1 MTDFSQTDTTSIRIH
16 PTAIVDP
23 RSELDAGVTV
33 GPYSVIEA
41 DVQIGINCRIG
52 PHVHIASGTRLGADC
67 RVFTGAVLGSIPQD
81 LKFGGEETALE
92 IGERTTI
99 REYATLNRGT
109 KDRWK
114 TTIGSDCLLMAY
126 AHVAHDCI
134 IGKHCILANAVNLAG
149 HVVIEDWA
157 SVGGMVPV
165 HQFVHIGQH
174 SFIGGGYRVPKD
186 VPPYILAAGEP
197 LTFGGLNSVGLS
209 RRGFSEPTLA
219 ALKRAYKLIYKSNLN
234 VRQAVQRIREEGELI
249 PEVENVLAFIE
260 KSERGII
267 G

>member
-1 MTDFSQTDTTSIRIH
+1 MSHLHSTDTTSIHIH

-23 RSELDAGVTV
+23 KAEIDAGVTI
-33 GPYSVIEA
+33 GPYSVVEA
-41 DVQIGINCRIG
+41 NVQIGNNCRIG
-52 PHVHIASGTRLGADC
+52 PLVHVAAGTRLGADC
-67 RVFTGAVLGSIPQD
+67 RVFTGVVLGTIPQD
-81 LKFGGEETALE
+81 LKFEGEETALE

-134 IGKHCILANAVNLAG
+134 IGNHCILANAVNLAG
-149 HVVIEDWA
+149 HVVIEEWA
-157 SVGGMVPV
+157 SIGGMVPV

-174 SFIGGGYRVPKD
+174 SFIGGGYRVSKD
-186 VPPYILAAGEP
+186 VPPYILAMGEP

-209 RRGFSEPTLA
+209 RRGFSEQAMA
-219 ALKRAYKLIYKSNLN
+219 ALKRTYKLIYKSKLN
-234 VRQAVQRIREEGELI
+234 VSQAVQRIREEIALI
-249 PEVENVLAFIE
+249 PEVENVINFIE